1 LKEEAKKAGVE
12 LRLSKLDPSAWF
24 KKISESRQ
32 EAVIMGFGTGGFR
45 PAYWQSYHSDN
56 AHKPRTNNVT
66 NTDDPELDKMIM
78 TYRNSLDAEER
89 IKLSLKIQQ
98 KIHEVGAFVPEAMR
112 PYVRQAYW
120 RWWRLPKVPGTKHSG
135 SLFSI
140 FDIFSGGLFWY
151 DKTLY
156 EETKEAMKKKKR
168 FSPKTIID
176 ETFKTS

>member
-1 LKEEAKKAGVE
+1 
-12 LRLSKLDPSAWF
+12 
-24 KKISESRQ
+24 
-32 EAVIMGFGTGGFR
+32 M
-45 PAYWQSYHSDN
+45 
-56 AHKPRTNNVT
+56 T

-89 IKLSLKIQQ
+89 IKWSLKIQQ

-112 PYVRQAYW
+112 PYVREAYW

-151 DKTLY
+151 DKALY

-168 FSPKTIID
+168 FSPKTIIN
-176 ETFKTS
+176 ETFKTF